1 MLSIFLSAFV
11 LVVEASTPEQLKADL
26 DRWRPLRRGGTAPQ
40 ISQAEIT
47 RAFAGE
53 IVAGIEVVEN
63 IKAGKGYAIGVFD
76 VPIGRL
82 WRGVCDE
89 DHHAGALKVDRSEI
103 VEGAARAD
111 GRTLFQYLDVPIVS
125 DRWWL
130 VQLSFNERLYGVS
143 QSRAWELSWV
153 DRQGDGALKNR
164 LGPRYTGKGVGVAWT
179 KGAWL
184 LIDLGNGRTFIEYHT
199 WSDPGGRY
207 PSALRRGSPPA
218 RFATISRPWSRS
230 VRGTHRPV
238 QSPSTSP
245 TDPRWIKRLAR
256 WLGRRYALRERSS
269 RMIGILVAT
278 YGGIGRSLL
287 ETAVDLVGQPAQS
300 ATTVTL
306 SDDMDQA
313 TAWEQLVAAA
323 DAADQGEG
331 VLILVDMFGSTSS
344 TLALSLLADRN
355 VEVLTGVN
363 LAMVLRALLNRKD
376 TTLKTLSEDVLNY
389 GRRNVTSS
397 ATWLSVG
404 GDEQGN
410 EP

>member
-1 MLSIFLSAFV
+1 
-11 LVVEASTPEQLKADL
+11 
-26 DRWRPLRRGGTAPQ
+26 
-40 ISQAEIT
+40 
-47 RAFAGE
+47 
-53 IVAGIEVVEN
+53 
-63 IKAGKGYAIGVFD
+63 
-76 VPIGRL
+76 
-82 WRGVCDE
+82 
-89 DHHAGALKVDRSEI
+89 
-103 VEGAARAD
+103 
-111 GRTLFQYLDVPIVS
+111 
-125 DRWWL
+125 
-130 VQLSFNERLYGVS
+130 
-143 QSRAWELSWV
+143 
-153 DRQGDGALKNR
+153 
-164 LGPRYTGKGVGVAWT
+164 
-179 KGAWL
+179 
-184 LIDLGNGRTFIEYHT
+184 
-199 WSDPGGRY
+199 
-207 PSALRRGSPPA
+207 
-218 RFATISRPWSRS
+218 
-230 VRGTHRPV
+230 
-238 QSPSTSP
+238 
-245 TDPRWIKRLAR
+245 
-256 WLGRRYALRERSS
+256 
-269 RMIGILVAT
+269 MIGILVAT

-287 ETAVDLVGQPAQS
+287 ETAVDLVGQPVQS

-376 TTLKTLSEDVLNY
+376 TTLKNLSEDVLNY

>member
-1 MLSIFLSAFV
+1 
-11 LVVEASTPEQLKADL
+11 
-26 DRWRPLRRGGTAPQ
+26 
-40 ISQAEIT
+40 
-47 RAFAGE
+47 
-53 IVAGIEVVEN
+53 
-63 IKAGKGYAIGVFD
+63 
-76 VPIGRL
+76 
-82 WRGVCDE
+82 
-89 DHHAGALKVDRSEI
+89 
-103 VEGAARAD
+103 
-111 GRTLFQYLDVPIVS
+111 
-125 DRWWL
+125 
-130 VQLSFNERLYGVS
+130 
-143 QSRAWELSWV
+143 
-153 DRQGDGALKNR
+153 
-164 LGPRYTGKGVGVAWT
+164 
-179 KGAWL
+179 
-184 LIDLGNGRTFIEYHT
+184 
-199 WSDPGGRY
+199 
-207 PSALRRGSPPA
+207 
-218 RFATISRPWSRS
+218 
-230 VRGTHRPV
+230 
-238 QSPSTSP
+238 
-245 TDPRWIKRLAR
+245 
-256 WLGRRYALRERSS
+256 
-269 RMIGILVAT
+269 MIGILVAT

-376 TTLKTLSEDVLNY
+376 TTLKTLSEDVLGY